1 MATPLLYMRLKG
13 QSFEGEEPIGD
24 DQKLIRIGSY
34 SHSLGMPVSSARPS
48 AGENVNLRRGPCQHG
63 TFTVTRGF
71 DKVSSKL
78 FDAAAAGVVFEDA
91 LIFLCSMMGGSKNE
105 SHGLDSLLT
114 IHLTNAIMT
123 SFQYSYSGDWPIE
136 VIGFSY
142 TSIFWDVSWPDPVDG
157 KVNDMEQAGWDGL
170 LNKSGTLAIP
180 GSLDFEDA
188 T

>member
-1 MATPLLYMRLKG
+1 
-13 QSFEGEEPIGD
+13 
-24 DQKLIRIGSY
+24 
-34 SHSLGMPVSSARPS
+34 MPVASARPS

-105 SHGLDSLLT
+105 SHGPDSLLT

-123 SFQYSYSGDWPIE
+123 SFQYSYSSDWPIE

-142 TSIFWDVSWPDPVDG
+142 TSIFWDVAWPDPVDG

>member
-1 MATPLLYMRLKG
+1 MRLKG

-24 DQKLIRIGSY
+24 DQKLVRIESY
-34 SHSLGMPVSSARPS
+34 SHGIGMPVTSARPS

-63 TFTVTRGF
+63 AFTVTKGF

-78 FDAAAAGVVFEDA
+78 FDAASAGVVFEDV
-91 LIFLCSMMGGSKNE
+91 LIFLCSVMSDSKNE
-105 SHGLDSLLT
+105 KNGPDSILT
-114 IHLTNAIMT
+114 IHLTNAVIV
-123 SFQYSYSGDWPIE
+123 SFEYSYAGDWPME
-136 VIGFSY
+136 VISFSY

-157 KVNDMEQAGWDGL
+157 TINDLEQSGWDGL

-188 T
+188 N